1 MKIKILAVLTAVIL
15 AAVLSGCKNA
25 IGQSSGTEDNNT
37 AVSEPVKTKISIAEW
52 ADIEWE
58 TFSCDYFSI
67 AVPKGWNTNWSYEND
82 IISWRVSRPNSISCV
97 SFTEEDKAAM
107 DRESMEKLKTRSYM
121 EKGSTKEYFENMYNY
136 SFEIKYPATGSYFKA
151 IETVHLSDNDKLCS
165 EFPEGKLRDN
175 SAIYAEFSE
184 NDLLGE
190 GAYSAAVFSTDS
202 KLWTVRSIVYES
214 APKGE
219 LTNWIPVY
227 EHIISSFEYSEMMKS
242 SDKAGSLPDI
252 SDSSPLT
259 AAVNARD
266 PEVIIQQEKHS
277 DIVGGYERVYDTET
291 KQFFRAYSGFLE
303 DQEKGQIR
311 YTPITEAQYT
321 KGYTGWIT
329 KVRKAKQ

>member
-136 SFEIKYPATGSYFKA
+136 SFEIKYDAERTEQA
-151 IETVHLSDNDKLCS
+151 ETAQIGAAKRAV
-165 EFPEGKLRDN
+165 
-175 SAIYAEFSE
+175 
-184 NDLLGE
+184 DLLGE